1 MSFVSIF
8 ALLRVSSS
16 SLLLLLGKD
25 CESIFSRRL
34 SFRSIFH
41 RRIQREIRLWHN
53 EIDLEIRKFT
63 IVKFSVGQYVKAK
76 REPRTSIIIHLL
88 NTLKNIWRNSLIGN
102 LDSII
107 IDNRVNWGGKKII
120 RTMIW
125 MVMKFGWNR
134 WSRLGWWREVERKE
148 RVSTG
153 GKRGKVRGVKLDAVE
168 ARGGQVGVPIC
179 DSTQQEGRGGPAHRV
194 ARSFARHCRATLTF
208 CPSAPPSHL
217 SLLAREP
224 RSPR

>member
-1 MSFVSIF
+1 M
-8 ALLRVSSS
+8 
-16 SLLLLLGKD
+16 
-25 CESIFSRRL
+25 
-34 SFRSIFH
+34 
-41 RRIQREIRLWHN
+41 
-53 EIDLEIRKFT
+53 
-63 IVKFSVGQYVKAK
+63 KAK

-153 GKRGKVRGVKLDAVE
+153 GKRGKVRGVKLDVVE

>member
-41 RRIQREIRLWHN
+41 RRIQREICLWHN

>member
-41 RRIQREIRLWHN
+41 RRIQREICLWYN